1 MLKPEMATY
10 AVDSNNASS
19 QWYDARED
27 SQQREE
33 YIRRLCNR
41 IADRFHPDKIIL
53 FGSQAWGEPST
64 ESDID
69 ILVVMTYEGRHTSQA
84 IRIVNELNT
93 LAPID
98 LIVRSAEEIRAR
110 REIGD
115 TFIRNIIDRGKVM
128 YEADHQ

>member
-10 AVDSNNASS
+10 VVDSNNASS
-19 QWYDARED
+19 QWYDSRED

-33 YIRRLCNR
+33 YIRRLCDR